1 MDQQILSQLHEYAV
15 QIRRQLHQY
24 PEVGFD
30 LPRTVELVTTELTKM
45 GIPYS
50 LEYGQGSVVA
60 ELGQGDLCVALRADM
75 DALPVE
81 EKVDLPFASQI
92 PGVMHACGHDSHT
105 GILLAVAKY
114 LKETESSL
122 PCKVRLLFQPSEE
135 GAISGAKMM
144 LDHGVMEGVDEVL
157 CTHCEPMMNPGKV
170 GLCVGDY
177 MAACIPGTIRFHGK
191 TAHAARQ
198 DTGINAVAMGVD
210 AYVQLKAMI
219 EKESVGHKHIW
230 CNGKLAGGFV
240 HNVVPDECEM
250 AISFRFYDM
259 EFANRVSSEVKR
271 ICTEIAQSYGGTV
284 DIEWNMSTGPVHND
298 AAICDRL
305 CKIPGIA
312 EKVQPMEQRLS
323 SEDFGWYLTKVPG
336 VLFRFG
342 CRDEEKG
349 WVKPAH
355 CNDFCLNEDGM
366 KDAIEV
372 FISYIMNR

>member
-1 MDQQILSQLHEYAV
+1 MDKQVLSELHAYAV
-15 QIRRQLHQY
+15 DMRRQLHQY
-24 PEVGFD
+24 PEVGFE

-45 GIPYS
+45 SIPYT

-60 ELGQGDLCVALRADM
+60 EIGQCALCVGLRADM

-81 EKVDLPFASQI
+81 EKVDLPFASKI

-114 LKETESSL
+114 LKENESKL
-122 PCKVRLLFQPSEE
+122 PCRVRLLFQPSEE

-144 LDHGVMEGVDEVL
+144 VDNGVMDGVDEIL
-157 CTHCEPMMNPGKV
+157 CTHCEPTLDPGHI
-170 GLCVGDY
+170 GICPGDY

-210 AYVQLKAMI
+210 AYVQLKEMI
-219 EKESVGHKHIW
+219 QRESVGHKHIW

-250 AISFRFYDM
+250 AISFRFYNMD
-259 EFANRVSSEVKR
+259 FANRVSSEVKR
-271 ICTEIAQSYGGTV
+271 ICTEIAESYGGTV
-284 DIEWNMSTGPVHND
+284 DIEWNMSTGPVHNNAEICRRIQNLPD
-298 AAICDRL
+298 AGKKIC
-305 CKIPGIA
+305 PT
-312 EKVQPMEQRLS
+312 EQRLS
-323 SEDFGWYLTKVPG
+323 SEDFGWYLTKAPG

-342 CRDEEKG
+342 CRNEEKG
-349 WVKPAH
+349 WVNPAH
-355 CNDFCLNEDGM
+355 CNDFCLDESGM
-366 KDAIEV
+366 ADAIEV

>member
-1 MDQQILSQLHEYAV
+1 MEQNTLNALHEYAV
-15 QIRRQLHQY
+15 KIRRQLHEY

-30 LPRTVELVTTELTKM
+30 LPRTVALVTKELTDM
-45 GIPYS
+45 GIAYT
-50 LEYGQGSVVA
+50 LQYGEGSVVA
-60 ELGQGDLCVALRADM
+60 DLGQGDVCVGLRADM

-81 EKVDLPFASQI
+81 EKVDLPFASKI
-92 PGVMHACGHDSHT
+92 PGQMHACGHDAHT

-114 LKETESSL
+114 LKENESKL
-122 PCKVRLLFQPSEE
+122 PCRVRLLFQPSEE

-144 LDHGVMEGVDEVL
+144 LDNGVMEGVDEVL
-157 CTHCEPMMNPGKV
+157 CTHCEPTMDPGKV
-170 GLCVGDY
+170 GLCIGDY

-210 AYVQLKAMI
+210 AYVQLKEMI
-219 EKESVGHKHIW
+219 QRESVGHKHIW

-259 EFANRVSSEVKR
+259 EFAARVSSEVKR
-271 ICTEIAQSYGGTV
+271 ICNQIAESYGGSV
-284 DIEWNMSTGPVHND
+284 DIEWNMSTGPVHNN
-298 AAICDRL
+298 AAVCDRIRNL
-305 CKIPGIA
+305 PGIA
-312 EKVQPMEQRLS
+312 EKIHPMDQRLS

-336 VLFRFG
+336 ALFRFG
-342 CRDEEKG
+342 TQDREKG
-349 WVKPAH
+349 WNKPAH
-355 CNDFCLNEDGM
+355 CNDFCLNEEGM

-372 FISYIMNR
+372 FTSYVINR

>member
-1 MDQQILSQLHEYAV
+1 MDTQVLAQLHDYAV
-15 QIRRQLHQY
+15 RIRRQLHEY

-30 LPRTVELVTTELTKM
+30 LPRTVKLVTEELRKL
-45 GIPYS
+45 GIDHT
-50 LEYGQGSVVA
+50 LQYGEGSVVA

-81 EKVDLPFASQI
+81 EKVDLPFASKI
-92 PGVMHACGHDSHT
+92 PGQMHACGHDAHT
-105 GILLAVAKY
+105 GILMAVAKY
-114 LKETESSL
+114 LKENESKL

-144 LDHGVMEGVDEVL
+144 LDNGVMEGVDEII
-157 CTHCEPMMNPGKV
+157 CTHCEPMMVPGKI
-170 GLCVGDY
+170 GLCSGDY

-210 AYVQLKAMI
+210 AYVQLKEMI

-250 AISFRFYDM
+250 AISFRFYNM
-259 EFANRVSSEVKR
+259 EFADRVSSEVRR
-271 ICTEIAQSYGGTV
+271 ICNEIAQSYGGSV

-298 AAICDRL
+298 ETIFQRIHQL
-305 CKIPGIA
+305 PGFSGRI
-312 EKVQPMEQRLS
+312 VPLEQRLS

-342 CRDEEKG
+342 CRNEDKG
-349 WVKPAH
+349 WVNPAH
-355 CNDFCLNEDGM
+355 CNDFALDEAGM
-366 KDAIEV
+366 RDAIEL
-372 FISYIMNR
+372 FITYIMNR